1 MNEEKKKIE
10 YGYIDPDG
18 SGRVIW
24 LDRRQWLGFIPAYS
38 REVQAEKSATKEKG
52 S

>member
-1 MNEEKKKIE
+1 MDDEKKKME

-24 LDRRQWLGFIPAYS
+24 LDRRQWLGFYPAYS
-38 REVQAEKSATKEKG
+38 REVKPAKPASQEQGK
-52 S
+52 